1 MLNTLK
7 FKFIFTSLLIISI
20 MMSFSTWRD
29 IKDTK
34 QKLLENQKEKTILM
48 SQGIM
53 HSINNLM
60 LRNRWNDLQ
69 SMMED
74 IVKDANEINELRIFL
89 PDTGEIVSSS
99 KPYELGDTIYEKD
112 REIYESRKRRE
123 VFLLEKNGSRYA
135 SQLTPIINK
144 VECNRCHEQKEKV
157 LGVLDLEVSLSGI
170 DTSII
175 ASKKQHLEDAFIAFL
190 IMGGGILLVVGL
202 LIDRPITNMINTIR
216 KIESGDLSVRMEE
229 GNNEIGIMAR
239 SFNRM
244 LDSVEASNSE
254 VKRCHNQQLQRAAQL
269 ASLGEIISGIAHE
282 IKNPLAGISCAVQV
296 IQSELDTED
305 SRRVVTSEILDHIKR
320 LDNIVKSLLNY
331 AKPKPPRFMN
341 VKINDVLDKAVFFV
355 YPEAKKHHVTIDTSV
370 EDEIPEI
377 MMDSDQMQ
385 QVFLNLMIN
394 AVQAMPDGGN
404 LKIVASESDK
414 DSMELD
420 EKTRSNFQGERA
432 VKVSFED
439 NGPGIDPETQKS
451 IFDPFITKKSKGT
464 GLGLSISQRI
474 VQEHGGDIIVNS
486 EVDNGTTFTV
496 YLPEINNA

>member
-1 MLNTLK
+1 
-7 FKFIFTSLLIISI
+7 
-20 MMSFSTWRD
+20 MSFSTWRD

-34 QKLLENQKEKTILM
+34 QKLLENQREKTRLM
-48 SQGIM
+48 SQGVM

-69 SMMED
+69 SMLED
-74 IVKDANEINELRIFL
+74 IVKDSNEIEELRIFL

-99 KPYELGDTIYEKD
+99 KPHEIGDAIYEKD

-135 SQLTPIINK
+135 SKLTPIINK

-157 LGVLDLEVSLSGI
+157 LGLLDMEVSLSGI

-175 ASKKQHLEDAFIAFL
+175 ASKKQHLKDAFVAFL

-216 KIESGDLSVRMEE
+216 KIENGDLSVRMEE
-229 GNNEIGIMAR
+229 DNNEIGIMAR

-254 VKRCHNQQLQRAAQL
+254 VKNCHNQQLQRAAQL

-296 IQSELDTED
+296 IQSELEQGD

-341 VKINDVLDKAVFFV
+341 VKINDVIDKAVFFV
-355 YPEAKKHHVTIDTSV
+355 YPEAKKHKVTIDTSV

-414 DSMELD
+414 DNMEFD

-432 VKVSFED
+432 VKISFKD
-439 NGPGIDPETQKS
+439 SGHGIDPETQKS

-496 YLPEINNA
+496 YLPEIHNA

>member
-1 MLNTLK
+1 
-7 FKFIFTSLLIISI
+7 
-20 MMSFSTWRD
+20 MSFSTWRD
-29 IKDTK
+29 IKDTR
-34 QKLLENQKEKTILM
+34 QRLLENQKEKTRLM
-48 SQGIM
+48 SQGVM

-60 LRNRWNDLQ
+60 LRNRWHELQ

-74 IVKDANEINELRIFL
+74 IVIDSKEIEELRIFL

-99 KPYELGDTIYEKD
+99 VTHEIGDKIYAKD
-112 REIYESRKRRE
+112 MEVYDSRKFRE
-123 VFLLEKNGSRYA
+123 VFLQEKNGSRYA
-135 SQLTPIINK
+135 SKLTPIHNK
-144 VECNRCHEQKEKV
+144 AECNGCHEQKEKV

-175 ASKKQHLEDAFIAFL
+175 ASKKQHLEDAFVAFL

-216 KIESGDLSVRMEE
+216 KIENGDLSVRMEE
-229 GNNEIGIMAR
+229 GNNEIGIMAG

-254 VKRCHNQQLQRAAQL
+254 VKRYHNQQLQRAAQL

-296 IQSELDTED
+296 IQSELDKGD

-370 EDEIPEI
+370 EDEIP
-377 MMDSDQMQ
+377 
-385 QVFLNLMIN
+385 
-394 AVQAMPDGGN
+394 
-404 LKIVASESDK
+404 
-414 DSMELD
+414 
-420 EKTRSNFQGERA
+420 
-432 VKVSFED
+432 
-439 NGPGIDPETQKS
+439 
-451 IFDPFITKKSKGT
+451 
-464 GLGLSISQRI
+464 
-474 VQEHGGDIIVNS
+474 
-486 EVDNGTTFTV
+486 
-496 YLPEINNA
+496 